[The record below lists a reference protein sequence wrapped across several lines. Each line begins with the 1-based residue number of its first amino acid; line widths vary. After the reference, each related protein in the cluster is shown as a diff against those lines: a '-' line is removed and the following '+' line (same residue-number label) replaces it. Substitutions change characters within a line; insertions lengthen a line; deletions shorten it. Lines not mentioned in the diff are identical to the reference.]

1 MPAALLG
8 ASSAPPLGTKE
19 KRHHIHP
26 FRIFKL
32 FGASFGQTICTA
44 SRSGIHLSYAL
55 RPNLLNEMNHGMQQF
70 LARTKTYQRKI
81 LTGLSCTQA
90 LRNIPNEGLGAQFTN
105 LGQSPDMIMLW

>member
-44 SRSGIHLSYAL
+44 SRSGIDLSYAL
-55 RPNLLNEMNHGMQQF
+55 PPNLRNEMNHGMQQF
-70 LARTKTYQRKI
+70 LLARKLTKGK
-81 LTGLSCTQA
+81 S
-90 LRNIPNEGLGAQFTN
+90 
-105 LGQSPDMIMLW
+105 

>member
-1 MPAALLG
+1 MRAALLG

-44 SRSGIHLSYAL
+44 SRSGIDLSYAL
-55 RPNLLNEMNHGMQQF
+55 PPNLRNEMNHGMQQF
-70 LARTKTYQRKI
+70 LARTKTYHRKI
-81 LTGLSCTQA
+81 LTGLSRTQV
-90 LRNIPNEGLGAQFTN
+90 LRDIANESLGTQFTN
-105 LGQSPDMIMLW
+105 LGQSPDMSILW